1 MQGANSFLDSDDW
14 RVVLSNPTS
23 SFSSVLHDL
32 SNEFYTYL
40 AACPGMVKAI
50 FNLQRDNPGE
60 VVSFFSRV
68 NELINNLRDWFR
80 RFRNVLRPPEE
91 VPSSK
96 NDPMFPVVYRYDCYF
111 NFLHTASYHG
121 CMILLKNFDPPRFD
135 PNLEAENVFMV
146 SEVCKTVESSYY
158 FGLFGPYGAVFGLR
172 MAFMVTDLPTKMWIK
187 NELEKMSDIMP
198 IMRYQVSI
206 GTDVVLVEEE

>member
-14 RVVLSNPTS
+14 RVVLANPTS
-23 SFSSVLHDL
+23 SFSSILLNL
-32 SNEFYTYL
+32 SNEFYTCL
-40 AACPGMVKAI
+40 ATCPGMVRAI

-60 VVSFFSRV
+60 VISFFSRV

-91 VPSSK
+91 VPSCR
-96 NDPMFPVVYRYDCYF
+96 NDPMFPIVYRCDCYF
-111 NFLHTASYHG
+111 NFLHTVSYYG
-121 CMILLKNFDPPRFD
+121 CMILLRNFKSLQPD

-146 SEVCKTVESSYY
+146 SEVCKTVESSCY

-172 MAFMVTDLPTKMWIK
+172 MAFMVTNLPTKMWIK
-187 NELEKMSDIMP
+187 NELDKMSEIMP

-206 GTDVVLVEEE
+206 GADVVLVEEK